1 MFWNHKIG
9 LDIDIHFYGIHESHI
24 GKEVTFNVGEDN
36 CYNQDKFYTD
46 SNGLQM
52 QERVNFKRNTWDLVT
67 NGENVTVNYYPIN
80 SAISVQCGFGWK
92 TLLNDRS

>member
-1 MFWNHKIG
+1 
-9 LDIDIHFYGIHESHI
+9 
-24 GKEVTFNVGEDN
+24 
-36 CYNQDKFYTD
+36 
-46 SNGLQM
+46 M

-92 TLLNDRS
+92 TLLNDRSQGGGMI